1 MLEKTH
7 EGQPG
12 QCPYVS
18 LALSSNSL
26 HQSVLTGL
34 CMSAPHRDTLKHL
47 GRYITCVVVFADFNR
62 LGLLLPVY
70 RHPSGKPSSFVLGL
84 GPAQERCWFP
94 VAEDG
99 CSLTSCPGQNAYTCV
114 CSNLNI
120 KREKSLS

>member
-1 MLEKTH
+1 MLGKTH

-47 GRYITCVVVFADFNR
+47 GRYITCVVIFCGFQSSWSFTASVSPPIWQTF
-62 LGLLLPVY
+62 LLCP
-70 RHPSGKPSSFVLGL
+70 GL
-84 GPAQERCWFP
+84 GPAQGRCWLT
-94 VAEDG
+94 VAKDG
-99 CSLTSCPGQNAYTCV
+99 CSLTSCPGSGIV
-114 CSNLNI
+114 
-120 KREKSLS
+120 

>member
-1 MLEKTH
+1 MLGKTH

-47 GRYITCVVVFADFNR
+47 VAISLVSWFLRISIVLVFYCQCIATHLANLPLLSGLRTGTGTLLVPCGGGWLQFNVMPR
-62 LGLLLPVY
+62 TLMPRTTYV
-70 RHPSGKPSSFVLGL
+70 
-84 GPAQERCWFP
+84 
-94 VAEDG
+94 D
-99 CSLTSCPGQNAYTCV
+99 
-114 CSNLNI
+114 
-120 KREKSLS
+120 

>member
-12 QCPYVS
+12 QFPYVS

-26 HQSVLTGL
+26 HQSVPTGL

-70 RHPSGKPSSFVLGL
+70 RHPSGKPSPLSGLRTGTGTLLVPCGGGWLQFNVMPRTCSFYCILF
-84 GPAQERCWFP
+84 E
-94 VAEDG
+94 
-99 CSLTSCPGQNAYTCV
+99 STH
-114 CSNLNI
+114 
-120 KREKSLS
+120 